1 MRRVLPNGTRFE
13 QYRLY
18 ETKLHARYDYANEG
32 LLKHLISRR
41 IRDTKNPILQYVLI
55 YIEKNLV
62 FAMKSVDIL
71 QNIHNYNWK
80 NR

>member
-1 MRRVLPNGTRFE
+1 MKQVYTNGTKFNA
-13 QYRLY
+13 YRLF
-18 ETKLHARYDYANEG
+18 ETHLHARYDYANDG
-32 LLKHLISRR
+32 LLRHLISPR
-41 IRDTKNPILQYVLI
+41 IRDTKNPVLKYMMH
-55 YIEKNLV
+55 YIESSLV

>member
-1 MRRVLPNGTRFE
+1 MRQVFTNGTRFE
-13 QYRLY
+13 VYRLY
-18 ETKLHARYDYANEG
+18 ESKLHTRYDYANEG

-41 IRDTKNPILQYVLI
+41 LRDTKNPILQFMLS
-55 YIEKNLV
+55 YIEKSLV

-71 QNIHNYNWK
+71 QNIHNYTWK

>member
-1 MRRVLPNGTRFE
+1 MKTIYTNGTRFNS
-13 QYRLY
+13 YRLF
-18 ETKLHARYDYANEG
+18 EKRLHTRYDYANDG

-41 IRDTKNPILQYVLI
+41 IRDTKNPVLRYILNYMESSFI
-55 YIEKNLV
+55 
-62 FAMKSVDIL
+62 FAMKTVDIL